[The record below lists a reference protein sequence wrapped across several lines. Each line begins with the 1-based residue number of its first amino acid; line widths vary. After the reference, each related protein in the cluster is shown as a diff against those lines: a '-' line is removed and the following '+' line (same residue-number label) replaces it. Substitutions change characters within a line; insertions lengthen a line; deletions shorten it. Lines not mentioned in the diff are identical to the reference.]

1 MEDSKG
7 KIGVNLGGLDESVIF
22 FNLFF
27 DKINFSVKA
36 SCICRCEVLDVFLL
50 LAFYVIITAQ
60 RGVQLEFK
68 SRHFSPSSAT
78 IQHPCGMNFKITGII
93 GCCNLS

>member
-22 FNLFF
+22 FFFF

-36 SCICRCEVLDVFLL
+36 SCTCRCEVLDVFCFWHSMLL
-50 LAFYVIITAQ
+50 SQHREVCNWSLNLDILVHL
-60 RGVQLEFK
+60 QLQFNT
-68 SRHFSPSSAT
+68 SVA
-78 IQHPCGMNFKITGII
+78 
-93 GCCNLS
+93 